1 MKRIFIAVFTAF
13 VLCSGSQIHAGNYI
27 TEYKVIDATYS
38 SLEIAGSFNVT
49 YSTSADKMEI
59 CAQENVHDYIAIETI
74 GKTLKLYVKPN
85 RIRRLKEIR
94 VILPASAALEKV
106 NVSGASVFSSET
118 ALSGSD
124 FYLGLSGASA
134 FRANITASESVRI
147 NVSGA
152 SSLASRIN
160 TTGLDI
166 SISGSSHA
174 NLSGKA
180 SYCDLAISGASAL
193 DGNGDALMNIMET
206 VQCNISG
213 ASSAKIGCDGAIN
226 GVLSGAS
233 AIKYKGN
240 AVIDVKVSGSSSV
253 IRN

>member
-1 MKRIFIAVFTAF
+1 MNMKRIFIAVFTAF

-59 CAQENVHDYIAIETI
+59 HALENVHDYITVETV
-74 GKTLKLYVKPN
+74 GETLKLYVKPN
-85 RIRRLKEIR
+85 SIRRLKEIR

-106 NVSGASVFSSET
+106 NVGGASVFSSET
-118 ALSGSD
+118 TLSGSD
-124 FYLGLSGASA
+124 FYLGL
-134 FRANITASESVRI
+134 
-147 NVSGA
+147 
-152 SSLASRIN
+152 
-160 TTGLDI
+160 
-166 SISGSSHA
+166 
-174 NLSGKA
+174 
-180 SYCDLAISGASAL
+180 SGASAL

-213 ASSAKIGCDGAIN
+213 ASSAKIGCDGTIK

-233 AIKYKGN
+233 AIKYKGI

>member
-1 MKRIFIAVFTAF
+1 MNMKRIFIAVFTAF

-59 CAQENVHDYIAIETI
+59 HALENVHDYITVETV
-74 GKTLKLYVKPN
+74 GETLKLYVKPN
-85 RIRRLKEIR
+85 SIRRLKEIR

-118 ALSGSD
+118 TLSGSD
-124 FYLGLSGASA
+124 FYLG
-134 FRANITASESVRI
+134 
-147 NVSGA
+147 
-152 SSLASRIN
+152 
-160 TTGLDI
+160 
-166 SISGSSHA
+166 
-174 NLSGKA
+174 
-180 SYCDLAISGASAL
+180 
-193 DGNGDALMNIMET
+193 
-206 VQCNISG
+206 
-213 ASSAKIGCDGAIN
+213 
-226 GVLSGAS
+226 LSGAS

>member
-124 FYLGLSGASA
+124 FYLGLSGASP
-134 FRANITASESVRI
+134 
-147 NVSGA
+147 
-152 SSLASRIN
+152 
-160 TTGLDI
+160 
-166 SISGSSHA
+166 
-174 NLSGKA
+174 
-180 SYCDLAISGASAL
+180 L

-206 VQCNISG
+206 VQCSISG
-213 ASSAKIGCDGAIN
+213 ASSAKIGCDGTIK
-226 GVLSGAS
+226 GVLSGVS
-233 AIKYKGN
+233 AIKYKDN